1 MDLPQG
7 SRVNDH
13 NLKLTPCVTFLF
25 PNRHNMNPPPSLP
38 DVLENEE
45 AIATANNDDTSGT
58 KSENGYGATTQ
69 PENSEGGSSING
81 EQGRDHTSAKT
92 AVSPSPQDAPAPRT
106 PASVYTA
113 PSQTKTFVYDPNKIT
128 LKFIFANRDGLNVI
142 LDCTPADTVG
152 EVKGALLSLWPED
165 MPECND
171 GDRVRLICMGK
182 GILMPDSKS
191 LGSLDV
197 PVFKT
202 HATPVNVAV
211 RPDKTELSI
220 KSPSKK
226 SAGASLSARAGS
238 NSDSTPGP
246 EVSAGCSCVIL

>member
-1 MDLPQG
+1 MSSPQ
-7 SRVNDH
+7 SA
-13 NLKLTPCVTFLF
+13 
-25 PNRHNMNPPPSLP
+25 P
-38 DVLENEE
+38 DVVVNNEE
-45 AIATANNDDTSGT
+45 SALAAKDDNNA
-58 KSENGYGATTQ
+58 SEETPEDGATTTSTQ
-69 PENSEGGSSING
+69 PENSGGGSSNHSSING
-81 EQGRDHTSAKT
+81 EEGSDNKA
-92 AVSPSPQDAPAPRT
+92 AAT
-106 PASVYTA
+106 PAVEATVSTDAQTTNAAAVPVAPPSVA

-165 MPECND
+165 MPECSD

-191 LGSLDV
+191 LESLNV

-202 HATPVNVAV
+202 HATPVNVAL
-211 RPDKTELSI
+211 RPEITEFSS

-226 SAGASLSARAGS
+226 NTGAASSARGGN
-238 NSDSTPGP
+238 NSDSATGA
-246 EVSAGCSCVIL
+246 EASTGCSCVIL